1 MHIKRRVD
9 ILERVCYFLVFIPIT
24 KIGLNLHF
32 NLMGIFTKRWIG
44 ISSVGLFEDN
54 VLRVDEDHHVV
65 NRKNIH
71 SLYDKENV
79 YLIDFMDYI
88 KPTLLRKDNLSVE
101 FLGHTNQNLFGFMNK
116 SMIDHLGI
124 HLSYLLKHEILIEE
138 RQLFFLF

>member
-1 MHIKRRVD
+1 MRVKRRVD
-9 ILERVCYFLVFIPIT
+9 ILERVCDFLVFIPIS
-24 KIGLNLHF
+24 KIGFNLHF

-44 ISSVGLFEDN
+44 ISAVGLFKDN

-88 KPTLLRKDNLSVE
+88 TSQ
-101 FLGHTNQNLFGFMNK
+101 GSTSQGQSFG
-116 SMIDHLGI
+116 
-124 HLSYLLKHEILIEE
+124 
-138 RQLFFLF
+138 